1 MAKFMSVEIYCQKN
15 KDKGEK
21 IMLLFG
27 SAAKE
32 AGKNKP
38 FEKFISEEIERTK
51 VAKENGNLDD
61 VIQNKKLNAIMS
73 RVTDYD
79 GMGDYEASRLGLI
92 YNNLAPDDIS
102 HPISAKMVRNF
113 LEIVSKQ
120 NPDDY

>member
-32 AGKNKP
+32 AEKNKP
-38 FEKFISEEIERTK
+38 FEKFISEEIERAK

-79 GMGDYEASRLGLI
+79 GMGDYEA
-92 YNNLAPDDIS
+92 
-102 HPISAKMVRNF
+102 
-113 LEIVSKQ
+113 
-120 NPDDY
+120 